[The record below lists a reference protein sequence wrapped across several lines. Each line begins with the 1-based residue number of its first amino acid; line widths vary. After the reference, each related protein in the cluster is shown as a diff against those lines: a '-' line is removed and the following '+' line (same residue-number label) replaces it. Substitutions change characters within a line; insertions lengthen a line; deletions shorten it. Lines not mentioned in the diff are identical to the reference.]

1 VFVFKT
7 GLLSEFDI
15 FFESHCSCN
24 CEFEFEFKFL
34 ILLLL
39 LVLLLLLMLLFF
51 PRVSVLKLSLE
62 LVACVG
68 TFE

>member
-24 CEFEFEFKFL
+24 CEFEFEFIFL

-39 LVLLLLLMLLFF
+39 LLLLLMLLFF

>member
-1 VFVFKT
+1 MFVFKT

-24 CEFEFEFKFL
+24 CEFEFEFL

-39 LVLLLLLMLLFF
+39 LVLLLMLLFF

>member
-1 VFVFKT
+1 MFVFKT

-24 CEFEFEFKFL
+24 CEFEFIFL

>member
-24 CEFEFEFKFL
+24 CEFEFIFL